1 MKPTYDV
8 HSSEGQRT
16 NCISGGR
23 NFSSLKT
30 SKQNMAE
37 QNEQSKQTKTTRNQE
52 KKKKEGETKRE
63 QQGTQDQKWKLNQ
76 PTRTEFYY
84 RQMMTQPL
92 WKTQNPLW
100 RKPRGAEEKQK
111 GTELLQLVRWKS

>member
-52 KKKKEGETKRE
+52 KKKKKRAK
-63 QQGTQDQKWKLNQ
+63 Q
-76 PTRTEFYY
+76 
-84 RQMMTQPL
+84 
-92 WKTQNPLW
+92 
-100 RKPRGAEEKQK
+100 RGNNK
-111 GTELLQLVRWKS
+111 GHRIKSEN

>member
-52 KKKKEGETKRE
+52 KKKKRAK
-63 QQGTQDQKWKLNQ
+63 Q
-76 PTRTEFYY
+76 
-84 RQMMTQPL
+84 
-92 WKTQNPLW
+92 
-100 RKPRGAEEKQK
+100 RGNNK
-111 GTELLQLVRWKS
+111 GHRIKSEN